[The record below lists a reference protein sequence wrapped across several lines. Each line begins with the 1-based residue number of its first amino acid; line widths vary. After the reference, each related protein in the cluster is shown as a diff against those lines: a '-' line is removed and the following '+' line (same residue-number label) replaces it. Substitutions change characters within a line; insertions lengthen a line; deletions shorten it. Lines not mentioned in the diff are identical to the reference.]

1 MNSKNLKKIPEQNNR
16 PGIAQRYCLIKS
28 KSAAAPMIAKE
39 IEPSKLTTK
48 SALTDN
54 SLNTIRSRSS
64 RIFLRVCTTNLLINQ
79 GLFPHR
85 QVRVE
90 SRVFHPSRNLEV
102 LISGGAY
109 ASKRSNSNKEIAGN
123 STRLLQRKMPEQNNR
138 PGIAQRYCLI
148 KSKSAAAPMIAK
160 EIEPS
165 KLTTKSALTDNSL
178 NTIRSRSS
186 RVVLSVG
193 TTNLLINQGLFPHRQ
208 VRVES
213 RVFLPSRN
221 LEVLISGGAYASERS
236 NSNKEIAGNSTFGS
250 TVISSWTVAVLR
262 GQNKHPYR
270 LSFLKR
276 NPRRESFTGNDPI
289 CFKQARKSLEDRQ
302 VPIILLCDS
311 IRFQEAICLV

>member
-1 MNSKNLKKIPEQNNR
+1 MNPKNLKKIPEQNNR

-28 KSAAAPMIAKE
+28 KSAAAPRIAKE

-64 RIFLRVCTTNLLINQ
+64 RIFLACTTNLLINQ

-90 SRVFHPSRNLEV
+90 SRVFLPSRNLEV

-109 ASKRSNSNKEIAGN
+109 ASERSNSNKEIAGN

-186 RVVLSVG
+186 RIFLAC

-250 TVISSWTVAVLR
+250 T
-262 GQNKHPYR
+262 
-270 LSFLKR
+270 LKR

>member
-1 MNSKNLKKIPEQNNR
+1 M
-16 PGIAQRYCLIKS
+16 
-28 KSAAAPMIAKE
+28 
-39 IEPSKLTTK
+39 
-48 SALTDN
+48 
-54 SLNTIRSRSS
+54 
-64 RIFLRVCTTNLLINQ
+64 RVCTTNLLINQ

-221 LEVLISGGAYASERS
+221 LEVFISGGAYASKRS
-236 NSNKEIAGNSTFGS
+236 NSNKEIAENSTFGL
-250 TVISSWTVAVLR
+250 TVTSSWAATVLR
-262 GQNKHPYR
+262 GQNEHPYR

-276 NPRRESFTGNDPI
+276 HPRR
-289 CFKQARKSLEDRQ
+289 
-302 VPIILLCDS
+302 ILLCDS

>member
-1 MNSKNLKKIPEQNNR
+1 MNSKNLK
-16 PGIAQRYCLIKS
+16 
-28 KSAAAPMIAKE
+28 
-39 IEPSKLTTK
+39 
-48 SALTDN
+48 
-54 SLNTIRSRSS
+54 
-64 RIFLRVCTTNLLINQ
+64 
-79 GLFPHR
+79 
-85 QVRVE
+85 
-90 SRVFHPSRNLEV
+90 
-102 LISGGAY
+102 
-109 ASKRSNSNKEIAGN
+109 
-123 STRLLQRKMPEQNNR
+123 KMPEQNNR

-186 RVVLSVG
+186 RVVSRAR
-193 TTNLLINQGLFPHRQ
+193 TTNLLINQGLFPHRP
-208 VRVES
+208 VWFES

-236 NSNKEIAGNSTFGS
+236 NSN
-250 TVISSWTVAVLR
+250 
-262 GQNKHPYR
+262 
-270 LSFLKR
+270 LKR

>member
-64 RIFLRVCTTNLLINQ
+64 RFSLTFTTSLLINQ

-109 ASKRSNSNKEIAGN
+109 ASK
-123 STRLLQRKMPEQNNR
+123 
-138 PGIAQRYCLI
+138 
-148 KSKSAAAPMIAK
+148 
-160 EIEPS
+160 
-165 KLTTKSALTDNSL
+165 
-178 NTIRSRSS
+178 
-186 RVVLSVG
+186 
-193 TTNLLINQGLFPHRQ
+193 
-208 VRVES
+208 
-213 RVFLPSRN
+213 
-221 LEVLISGGAYASERS
+221 RS

>member
-1 MNSKNLKKIPEQNNR
+1 MNSKNLKKKPEQNNR
-16 PGIAQRYCLIKS
+16 PGIARRYCLIKS

-64 RIFLRVCTTNLLINQ
+64 REVSCVRTTNLLINQ

-90 SRVFHPSRNLEV
+90 SRVFH
-102 LISGGAY
+102 
-109 ASKRSNSNKEIAGN
+109 
-123 STRLLQRKMPEQNNR
+123 
-138 PGIAQRYCLI
+138 
-148 KSKSAAAPMIAK
+148 
-160 EIEPS
+160 
-165 KLTTKSALTDNSL
+165 
-178 NTIRSRSS
+178 
-186 RVVLSVG
+186 
-193 TTNLLINQGLFPHRQ
+193 
-208 VRVES
+208 
-213 RVFLPSRN
+213 PSRN

-250 TVISSWTVAVLR
+250 TVISSWTVAILR